1 MNRNLRP
8 LSPHLTIYR
17 WPITMILSIMH
28 RATCVALSIGLILLS
43 SWLVTLYL
51 GEQAYALFILLM
63 TSPLGSLALYS
74 WSFSFFFHFCNG
86 VRHLYWDTGRG
97 FSKRKVELSAHLVII
112 TSILL
117 TVIFW
122 WLI

>member
-28 RATCVALSIGLILLS
+28 RATGVALSIGLILLS

-51 GEQAYALFILLM
+51 GEQAYSLFILLM

>member
-28 RATCVALSIGLILLS
+28 RATGVALSIGLILLS

-51 GEQAYALFILLM
+51 GEQAYALFTLLM

-97 FSKRKVELSAHLVII
+97 CSKRKVELSAHLVII

>member
-28 RATCVALSIGLILLS
+28 RATGVALSIGLILLS

-74 WSFSFFFHFCNG
+74 WSFSFFFHF
-86 VRHLYWDTGRG
+86 
-97 FSKRKVELSAHLVII
+97 
-112 TSILL
+112 
-117 TVIFW
+117 
-122 WLI
+122 

>member
-1 MNRNLRP
+1 MNRNSRP

-28 RATCVALSIGLILLS
+28 RATGVALSIGLILLS

-51 GEQAYALFILLM
+51 GEQAYSLFILLM

>member
-28 RATCVALSIGLILLS
+28 RATGVALSIGLILLS

-51 GEQAYALFILLM
+51 GEQAYALFTLLM

-74 WSFSFFFHFCNG
+74 
-86 VRHLYWDTGRG
+86 
-97 FSKRKVELSAHLVII
+97 
-112 TSILL
+112 
-117 TVIFW
+117 
-122 WLI
+122 